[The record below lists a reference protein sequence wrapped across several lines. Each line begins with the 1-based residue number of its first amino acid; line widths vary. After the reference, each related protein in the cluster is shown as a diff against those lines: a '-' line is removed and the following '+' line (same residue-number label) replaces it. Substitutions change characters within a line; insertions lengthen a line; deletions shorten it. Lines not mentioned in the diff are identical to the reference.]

1 MTETRIDTLPKG
13 LKIGWASGAFGIAL
27 LFNGLGALVFFY
39 MIGILKIEPV
49 LAGALIFLAK
59 LLGALTDASVGALSD
74 RLKSSRGR
82 RRPFLFWGAFIC
94 AASFAMIFTTPLF
107 AASWMTAAYVFVA
120 LCLFALGYS
129 VYNVPYLAMPAEMTD
144 SYHERSSIHSYR
156 IVFVT
161 FGGFIAGAL
170 APAAIEKLGKT
181 EWSSYAVVGCGVAV
195 MMLISL
201 LSAYY
206 TTAGA
211 RYTEQGTARPSI
223 GRDFREIFRNPHF
236 MRLIGVKF
244 MQLTAIQCTQAAL
257 LFFLVQSLEL
267 KLSILVPF
275 GLAMSVSSIIAA
287 PLLVRFSK
295 RYGKR
300 GAYFV
305 SATAYV
311 IYSLSW
317 VLAVPGEPMWA
328 IIARGLIVGVA
339 ATGNVMLAMSMLTDI
354 INYDGKQTGLKR
366 EGSYTA
372 VYTFVEKL
380 TGAMGPLLVG
390 SALSFAGF
398 NNKLPPDVRQSG
410 DVTLALL
417 ITTSILPAILGVI
430 AMAILTTYRL
440 RQEDIEEP
448 NP

>member
-211 RYTEQGTARPSI
+211 RYTEQGAARPSI
-223 GRDFREIFRNPHF
+223 GKDFREIFRNPHF